1 MPDFLAL
8 AGVGGW
14 CPLLLFGIVR
24 QATKNEYTGLLVFH
38 LVLLLNPWL
47 IDEMWPI
54 KVFSIGGG
62 E

>member
-24 QATKNEYTGLLVFH
+24 QATKNEDTGLLVFH

-54 KVFSIGGG
+54 
-62 E
+62 